1 MHRKWRWIGHTLR
14 RDSNNWHGKTSLE
27 LSATGK
33 EESWTAKKQLGEVHA
48 ARVGETRLLLRESK
62 VLAKK
67 PCALECAG
75 VQDDVAELT

>member
-1 MHRKWRWIGHTLR
+1 MLGKWRWIGHTLR

-33 EESWTAKKQLGEVHA
+33 LDCQETTGRGPCSKSWRDKATSE
-48 ARVGETRLLLRESK
+48 REQSIG
-62 VLAKK
+62 KK

-75 VQDDVAELT
+75 IQDDVAELT